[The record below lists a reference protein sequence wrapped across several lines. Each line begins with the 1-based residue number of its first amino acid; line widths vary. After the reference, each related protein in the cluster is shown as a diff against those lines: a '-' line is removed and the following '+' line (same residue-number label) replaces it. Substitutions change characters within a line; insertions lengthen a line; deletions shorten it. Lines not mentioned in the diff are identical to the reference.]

1 MSKTIEHSNSLFLE
15 IFLKNHL
22 LSQQEVSNI
31 WNSNCLELV
40 FIYDDPLL
48 FRNSPCVCW
57 EAKEEMKKI
66 SFFGCFTLPLLQV
79 FDPIVFTISS
89 NTLVWVL
96 HTNTITNCSYRTA
109 VVVCW
114 VNILPISTLLTRLRL
129 HGGGN
134 DFVFQLVYRSNA
146 PTTLM
151 VFFWIVWVYYYYCCY
166 WKVKQLK

>member
-1 MSKTIEHSNSLFLE
+1 M
-15 IFLKNHL
+15 

-48 FRNSPCVCW
+48 FRNFPCVCW

-66 SFFGCFTLPLLQV
+66 CFFGCFTLPLLQV
-79 FDPIVFTISS
+79 FDPIVFIISS
-89 NTLVWVL
+89 NTLPLLNRRCVGIAHDQEHGLFEPYRRAVMSVW
-96 HTNTITNCSYRTA
+96 
-109 VVVCW
+109 W
-114 VNILPISTLLTRLRL
+114 VNIQAISTLLRRLRL

-134 DFVFQLVYRSNA
+134 DFVFLLVYRSNA
-146 PTTLM
+146 PTTLI
-151 VFFWIVWVYYYYCCY
+151 VFFWIVWAYYYYCCY